1 MRGFLVMG
9 KAEISIQYPNLI
21 KEPKLTSGNVFFNKD
36 ELRCLSIIK
45 RQKARPGAITIPR
58 RDVLCNGGLEAEI
71 KELERSGL
79 WEVRV
84 HQPHR
89 GTDPKGGNVV
99 LYPTQLTTDLGGKV
113 SQIRPGALDPIL
125 DLMSEIKAIEGVT
138 VLPNASS
145 KAKLNGVAVK
155 LDERRAGW
163 WNELAKL
170 KMSYG
175 RGLSVFELGMSF
187 EEFCNKL
194 QDFLNITYGFGKT
207 VNGLKYVQFLID
219 DEGNPYMAIAAGPTH
234 HEKRTISENLS
245 NMRNLQRAI
254 EFIEII
260 NRITLQ
266 GRMDVAKSLGKMFG
280 TGKVNL
286 CTDSRYI
293 DLNLENATVT
303 SGGAMSSHNSARP
316 FALGIG
322 GILLHEASENDVLVP
337 IGSGSR
343 YPIDSERIE
352 LPQGIARKNLEV
364 KNVSDDHVEVVK
376 QLTNGLVVTT
386 TLEAVGIG
394 FNSSWS

>member
-1 MRGFLVMG
+1 MG
-9 KAEISIQYPNLI
+9 KAEASIQHPNLI
-21 KEPKLTSGNVFFNKD
+21 KEPKLTSGNVSFNKD

-58 RDVLCNGGLEAEI
+58 RDVLSNEGFEAEI

-125 DLMSEIKAIEGVT
+125 DLLPTIKTIESVR
-138 VLPNASS
+138 VLPNAS
-145 KAKLNGVAVK
+145 AQARKLNGVVVK
-155 LDERRAGW
+155 FDERKKGW
-163 WNELAKL
+163 WNELAEL

-187 EEFCNKL
+187 DEFCNKL

-219 DEGNPYMAIAAGPTH
+219 DEGNPFMAIAAGPTY
-234 HEKRTISENLS
+234 HEKKTISENLS
-245 NMRNLQRAI
+245 NMCDLQRAI

-322 GILLHEASENDVLVP
+322 GILLHKTSENDDLVP
-337 IGSGSR
+337 IGSGSK

-376 QLTNGLVVTT
+376 QLTNGLAVTT